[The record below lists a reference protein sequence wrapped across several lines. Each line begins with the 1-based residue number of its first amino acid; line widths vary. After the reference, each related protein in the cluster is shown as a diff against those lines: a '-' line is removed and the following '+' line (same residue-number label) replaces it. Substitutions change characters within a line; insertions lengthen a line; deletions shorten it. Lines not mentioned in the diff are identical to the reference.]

1 MTTPNRSKELC
12 AWNINSTRMVVHRM
26 KKWQRDRGLAA
37 RMFLTM
43 FMLGA
48 VYITF
53 IAVLSY
59 LRFPTVS
66 IMLFAGIMLFA
77 QYYFSDKMVLMST
90 GARVVSESEAP
101 QLHDIVSRLCIEAD
115 LPKPRVAI
123 VESRVPNAFATG
135 RSPKRAVVAVTTSLM
150 QKLNQNE
157 LTAVLAHELTHV
169 KNRDVMVLTIASF
182 FSTIAFFLVRYLIF
196 FGGGNRREGGQIM
209 LAWIAS
215 IAVWIVSSLLIRALS
230 RYREFA
236 ADRGAAVIT
245 GHPSHLVS
253 ALQKISGAMGRV
265 PTEDLRKA
273 EGMNAFYIIPAI
285 SGSSI
290 MALFSTHPSLEKR
303 VTALEKI
310 SRQMEMA

>member
-1 MTTPNRSKELC
+1 
-12 AWNINSTRMVVHRM
+12 M
-26 KKWQRDRGLAA
+26 KKWQRDYGLAT

-43 FMLGA
+43 FMLFV
-48 VYITF
+48 VYIAF
-53 IAVLSY
+53 IAALSY
-59 LRFPTVS
+59 AGFGVVP

-77 QYYFSDKMVLMST
+77 QYYYSDKMVLMST
-90 GARVVSESEAP
+90 GARVVSESEEP
-101 QLHDIVSRLCIEAD
+101 ELHGIISRLCIEAN

-123 VESRVPNAFATG
+123 VESSIPNAFATG
-135 RSPKRAVVAVTTSLM
+135 RSPNKAVVAVTTSLM
-150 QKLNQNE
+150 RKLNSNE

-182 FSTIAFFLVRYLIF
+182 FSTIAFFLVRYLLL
-196 FGGGNRREGGQIM
+196 FGGGSRREGGAQIM
-209 LAWIAS
+209 LAWVAS
-215 IAVWIVSSLLIRALS
+215 LLVWIISYLLIRALS

-253 ALQKISGAMGRV
+253 ALMKISGAMDRV
-265 PTEDLRKA
+265 PTEDIRKA

-285 SGSSI
+285 SGKSI

-303 VTALEKI
+303 ITALEKI
-310 SRQMEMA
+310 SRDMEMR

>member
-1 MTTPNRSKELC
+1 ME
-12 AWNINSTRMVVHRM
+12 
-26 KKWQRDRGLAA
+26 KWQRDYGLAT

-43 FMLGA
+43 FLLFV

-53 IAVLSY
+53 IVILSY
-59 LRFPTVS
+59 VGFGVVP
-66 IMLFAGIMLFA
+66 IMLFAGIMLLA
-77 QYYFSDKMVLMST
+77 QYYYSDKLVLYST
-90 GARVVSESEAP
+90 GARIVSETEAP
-101 QLHDIVSRLCIEAD
+101 QLHGIISRLCIEAD

-123 VESRVPNAFATG
+123 VESSVPNAFATG
-135 RSPKRAVVAVTTSLM
+135 RSPKKAVVAVTTSLM
-150 QKLNQNE
+150 RRLNQNE
-157 LTAVLAHELTHV
+157 VEAVLAHELTHV

-196 FGGGNRREGGQIM
+196 FGGGDRRGGSIM
-209 LAWIAS
+209 LAWVAS
-215 IAVWIVSSLLIRALS
+215 IVVWIVSSLLIRALS

-245 GHPSHLVS
+245 GHPSHLVG
-253 ALQKISGAMGRV
+253 ALLKISGAMERV

-290 MALFSTHPSLEKR
+290 MKLFSTHPSLEKR
-303 VTALEKI
+303 IAALEKI
-310 SRQMEMA
+310 SRQMEIR